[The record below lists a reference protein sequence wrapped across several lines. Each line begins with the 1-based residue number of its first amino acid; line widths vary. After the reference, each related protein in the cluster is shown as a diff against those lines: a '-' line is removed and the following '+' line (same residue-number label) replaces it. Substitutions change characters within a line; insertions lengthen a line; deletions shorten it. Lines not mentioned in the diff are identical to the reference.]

1 MKKNLFLLTLC
12 LMMGTAASAYD
23 FCSVCPTGQTLA
35 YAIASTNPPEV
46 MIETCLGPYSGGV
59 TIPET
64 VSIDFTDY
72 TVVGIGERAFW
83 EGCSS
88 MSYSGPL
95 VIPNTVRYIGARA
108 FWDCWFTGP
117 LVIPNSVDYIGEWA
131 FYGCR
136 KFTSLTLSESLTYIE
151 EHTFDEC
158 DNMRG
163 DLIIPESVLDIASC
177 GFSHC
182 AFDGTLRLSPNM
194 IYVYG
199 DPFFEL
205 FNITAIEIPEGV
217 GYIDWMAFDFLTKPT
232 ELELPSTMIS
242 IEDMAFRNLYQLKQ
256 MTVNAMVPPFICDET
271 FQRVNHGI
279 PVYIPVGTKEAYENA
294 PNWSEFT
301 NFIELEGVGL
311 AEQES
316 VAKAMAYPNPGFG
329 TFNIQTDLPNAQ
341 VEVYDMAGR
350 LIHRQ
355 AATEGTATIDATLWP
370 SGVYAWRVVSDN
382 KERTMGKW
390 VKK

>member
-1 MKKNLFLLTLC
+1 
-12 LMMGTAASAYD
+12 
-23 FCSVCPTGQTLA
+23 
-35 YAIASTNPPEV
+35 
-46 MIETCLGPYSGGV
+46 
-59 TIPET
+59 
-64 VSIDFTDY
+64 
-72 TVVGIGERAFW
+72 
-83 EGCSS
+83 
-88 MSYSGPL
+88 
-95 VIPNTVRYIGARA
+95 
-108 FWDCWFTGP
+108 

-217 GYIDWMAFDFLTKPT
+217 GYIDWMVFDFLTKPT

-242 IEDMAFRNLYQLKQ
+242 IEDMAFRNLRNLKQ
-256 MTVNAMVPPFICDET
+256 MTVNASTPPFICDET
-271 FQRVNHGI
+271 FQYVNHGI
-279 PVYIPVGTKEAYENA
+279 PVYIPVGTLEAYQNA

-301 NFIELEGVGL
+301 NFIELPGVGVAEHEGTAAVAVYPNPTTDLVRIEGIESAEVQVCNALGQLVKTVRDANEINVAGL
-311 AEQES
+311 AE
-316 VAKAMAYPNPGFG
+316 
-329 TFNIQTDLPNAQ
+329 
-341 VEVYDMAGR
+341 
-350 LIHRQ
+350 
-355 AATEGTATIDATLWP
+355 
-370 SGVYAWRVVSDN
+370 GVYLLRITDAEGIKHAARVV
-382 KERTMGKW
+382 
-390 VKK
+390 VKR